1 MSLVVVDRLGLV
13 HRVFADGR
21 TCSTVRGALQRREVN
36 VKQIH
41 VYKLGACSM
50 CFPSPYDYERMV
62 AERLM
67 GVSR

>member
-41 VYKLGACSM
+41 VYKLGGCPM
-50 CFPSPYDYERMV
+50 CFQSTNDFERMV
-62 AERLM
+62 AERLI
-67 GVSR
+67 GVRT